1 MDHERDKKGKLAMI
15 RKIVPGERLKINTR
29 QISRLQLVAF
39 AIVTSMML
47 VACTSADL
55 VHAEVTPL
63 DSLSTVDTFHSA
75 INSDD
80 VDTALALFADDAI
93 VVDGESVIQGRDEI
107 RNWVLYSQRM
117 AGLRLRQLNS
127 AMDGEKISWLDMAH
141 DGPKIQYQLYLLRW
155 EALIQDGKIY
165 YLTGISG

>member
-1 MDHERDKKGKLAMI
+1 M
-15 RKIVPGERLKINTR
+15 NTR
-29 QISRLQLVAF
+29 QVPRLQLVAF
-39 AIVTSMML
+39 AIITSMML
-47 VACTSADL
+47 VACTSSELAP
-55 VHAEVTPL
+55 AEVASL
-63 DSLSTVDTFHSA
+63 DSLSTVDSFHTA

-93 VVDGESVIQGRDEI
+93 VVDGESVIQDKDEI

-127 AMDGEKISWLDMAH
+127 AMNGEKVSWLDIAH

-165 YLTGISG
+165 YLAAISG

>member
-1 MDHERDKKGKLAMI
+1 MI
-15 RKIVPGERLKINTR
+15 REIVPGERIKINTR

-39 AIVTSMML
+39 AGITSMML
-47 VACTSADL
+47 VACISSRLAP
-55 VHAEVTPL
+55 EVAPL

-93 VVDGESVIQGRDEI
+93 VVDGQSVIQGKDEI

-117 AGLRLRQLNS
+117 AGLRLRKLNS
-127 AMDGEKISWLDMAH
+127 AMNGEKISWLDIAH

-155 EALIQDGKIY
+155 EALIQDGKIHH
-165 YLTGISG
+165 LTAISG